1 MSGLIARATDVLET
15 PLFSNDNDDVHVD
28 DDEGE
33 DDDDDEDEQSCG
45 KDEDMSDTS
54 EQNIDLLE
62 D

>member
-1 MSGLIARATDVLET
+1 MFVET

-28 DDEGE
+28 DDEGD